1 MSAHSLPSHVLS
13 IFSDTH
19 IPPCQNNILSSMIF
33 LSLPLLLFPS
43 NFSVASTYSRFP
55 FSKDFPSP
63 VLMRQASA
71 IQSAVWFHLSVS
83 SAFSFTWL
91 CHWSCAQASF
101 CHHLLR
107 HAQRGTCVTLSPLP
121 WPPHKCWWTS
131 FMKLISLIILWN
143 SCAYKITATFAFASI
158 HNTASELSLICSH
171 SKIDY

>member
-1 MSAHSLPSHVLS
+1 MTDFCNSSLPSHGPCQVAQVNMSAHSLPSHVLS

-63 VLMRQASA
+63 VLMQQASA

-83 SAFSFTWL
+83 SAFSFT
-91 CHWSCAQASF
+91 
-101 CHHLLR
+101 
-107 HAQRGTCVTLSPLP
+107 CVTGPAPKLP
-121 WPPHKCWWTS
+121 SVITS
-131 FMKLISLIILWN
+131 YDMLKGALVLHFLPYPGHHTSVGGQVL
-143 SCAYKITATFAFASI
+143 
-158 HNTASELSLICSH
+158 
-171 SKIDY
+171 